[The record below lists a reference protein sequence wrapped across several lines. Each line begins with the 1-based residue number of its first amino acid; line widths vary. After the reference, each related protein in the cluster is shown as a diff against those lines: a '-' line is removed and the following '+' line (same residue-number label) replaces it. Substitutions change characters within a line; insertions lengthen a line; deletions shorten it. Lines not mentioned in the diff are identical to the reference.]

1 MKYFISGII
10 LAGGINSRFAGKN
23 KAFVDIDGK
32 SVIKTVH
39 SLFSELFHE
48 VILVTN
54 EPEKY
59 ADMDLK
65 IVSDIFPVSSSLR
78 GIHSG
83 LFYAGF
89 PFAFITACDMP
100 FLKKKLIKAII
111 NEIESKVD
119 IVIPETSAGFEPLCA
134 AYSKRCLPVIE
145 QRLNTEDLSIR
156 GIIDRVKT
164 KRIPEKTLR
173 EYDKELLSFFNINSP
188 RELEKARRIISI
200 NNGKR

>member
-111 NEIESKVD
+111 NVIESKVD